1 MTILVLRTYE
11 DLVAAVGRDL
21 GTSDWLTIEQRV
33 VDDFGTAV
41 GDRQWIHCDPER
53 ARRESPFGGTIA
65 HGMLIL
71 ALLSRLRD
79 DIAGTRFEIPA
90 RMGVFYGLNRVRFVN
105 PVKVGARIRVRLK
118 IKEARLVEPQVI
130 QVVYDQTVEIEN
142 EPRPALVAEAIN
154 RIYLAP

>member
-11 DLVAAVGRDL
+11 DLVAAVGSDL
-21 GTSDWLTIEQRV
+21 GTSDWLAIEQQM
-33 VDDFGTAV
+33 VDEFGAAV

-53 ARRESPFGGTIA
+53 ARRDSPFGGTIA

-79 DIAGTRFEIPA
+79 AIAATRFEIPA

-105 PVKVGARIRVRLK
+105 PVKVGARIRVHLK

-130 QVVYDQTVEIEN
+130 QVVYDQTVEIEH

-154 RIYLAP
+154 RIYLA